1 MIKNRNLCVVLLVFV
16 VIFSSC
22 ASSNNQPI
30 QPNQPSDFEILSSFE
45 NAIAN
50 IVDQSMPAIV
60 SLTVRKEERKDNKT
74 IDKSGAG
81 SGFIIRKD
89 GYILTNEHVVAG
101 AKSITVRLFDDST
114 HGAKV
119 VGADKNTDI
128 AVIKID
134 RKKEFPVLTMADSEK
149 IRIGQFAIAIGDP
162 LQFRQTVTAGIVGGK
177 DRCVHRDSKLF
188 QYHRNFIQTDAW
200 INPGSSGGPLLNIQ
214 GEVIGINTL
223 NPGEGSTLA
232 INCGLAK
239 TIGEQLITH
248 GRVIRGYID
257 ANMQS
262 VSQGIKIRKVKPDT
276 SASQCGLKRNDIIVE
291 FDGEK
296 VPSLLTEFEMNI
308 MECQIGKQ
316 YPVKVLRQEQEIVLN
331 VTIDEMPL
339 ELVGRSVKTES
350 VSWKTLG
357 LAVRKLEDSNYQRYA
372 YLTGEDSGI
381 IVEKVKK
388 GSPGF
393 NAKIPRGALI
403 VGINGQEITDVKN
416 LDTFLQSEQDGSEM
430 ILDIKS
436 IDGIEKVTVK
446 LKAAN

>member
-74 IDKSGAG
+74 IYKSGAG

-177 DRCVHRDSKLF
+177 DRCIHRDSKLF

-223 NPGEGSTLA
+223 SPGEGSTLA
-232 INCGLAK
+232 INCSLAK

-257 ANMQS
+257 ANMRS

-357 LAVRKLEDSNYQRYA
+357 LAVRKLEDGNYQRYA

-393 NAKIPRGALI
+393 NAKIPRGVLI